1 MKKTAIIL
9 GISVLSGFS
18 LLAQDA
24 FDAVKMSSYDI
35 KGSARYMSMGGAFVS
50 LGGDASAIQ
59 DNPAAL
65 GVYRS
70 SEIALSLNYDYTRSN
85 SQWNGNSSF
94 GILDNFTA
102 NQTNIVLNI
111 SPYGKTKGLVSYSFG
126 FGYNRVKNFNRIL
139 SAESGTEVNTSLT
152 DNMSAYANGNS
163 NPLVSDAF
171 SEDNDPYNNADIGW
185 LSILGYDAGLM
196 SYDTTRIST
205 NNPWVSTLS
214 GGETVKP
221 SQKLVERGYIDQ
233 YNFAW
238 GGNINNRYYIG
249 IGINLLDA
257 EYSLS
262 SVYGETFS
270 ATRGGQFSLD
280 NYLRTSGLGFNANFG
295 FIANPVNFLRI
306 GASFQTPTVWN
317 FTDLSNGNLNNRH
330 QTPDWVQDYRLH
342 TPLKVNA
349 GASFLFG
356 KLGLV
361 SLEYEYN
368 NIRGTQLLSNIGDSQ
383 SYSLPNQDMREMFND
398 MHRIKLGA
406 EFWVMKNLALRA
418 GYVYQTST
426 TKDDACRYMLIN
438 STRTDTYYSI
448 MGDAHYASA
457 GIGYR
462 NSFFFADLAYQYRVI
477 NESIYPYENLSGG
490 TLNPILAQTERHSA
504 VFSFG
509 FKF

>member
-171 SEDNDPYNNADIGW
+171 SEDNDPYNNVDIGW

>member
-152 DNMSAYANGNS
+152 DNMSAYANGNN

-171 SEDNDPYNNADIGW
+171 SEDNDPYNNVDIGW

-214 GGETVKP
+214 PGETVQP
-221 SQKLVERGYIDQ
+221 YQKLLERGYIDQ

>member
-9 GISVLSGFS
+9 GISALSSFGLS
-18 LLAQDA
+18 AQDA
-24 FDAVKMSSYDI
+24 FDAVKMSNYDI
-35 KGSARYMSMGGAFVS
+35 KGSARYISMGGAFVS
-50 LGGDASAIQ
+50 LGGDATAIQ

-65 GVYRS
+65 GVFRS

-85 SQWNGNSSF
+85 SQWNGNGSF

-111 SPYGKTKGLVSYSFG
+111 SPYGKTKGLVSHSFG

-139 SAESGTEVNTSLT
+139 SAESKTGVNTSLT
-152 DNMSAYANGNS
+152 DNMSAYANGNN
-163 NPLVSDAF
+163 NPLIPEAF
-171 SEDNDPYNNADIGW
+171 LEGNEPYNNEEIGW

-196 SYDTTRIST
+196 HYDTTRVSS

-214 GGETVKP
+214 PGETVQP
-221 SQKLVERGYIDQ
+221 YQKLLERGYIDQ

-238 GGNINNRYYIG
+238 GGNIDNRYYIG
-249 IGINLLDA
+249 IGLNLLDA

-262 SVYGETFS
+262 SVYSETFS
-270 ATRGGQFSLD
+270 DTRGGKFSLD

-368 NIRGTQLLSNIGDSQ
+368 NIRGTRLLSNIGDSQ
-383 SYSLPNQDMREMFND
+383 SYSLANQDMKDMFND
-398 MHRIKLGA
+398 MHRIKVGA

-426 TKDDACRYMLIN
+426 TKDDARRYMLIN

-448 MGDAHYASA
+448 IGDAHYASA

-462 NSFFFADLAYQYRVI
+462 NGFFFADLAYQYRVI
-477 NESIYPYENLSGG
+477 DEQIYPYENLSGG

>member
-1 MKKTAIIL
+1 MKKKAIIL
-9 GISVLSGFS
+9 GISAVSS
-18 LLAQDA
+18 LGLFAQDA

-35 KGSARYMSMGGAFVS
+35 KGSARYISMGGAFVS
-50 LGGDASAIQ
+50 LGGDASAVQ

-65 GVYRS
+65 GVFRS
-70 SEIALSLNYDYTRSN
+70 SEVAMSLNYDYTRSN
-85 SQWNGNSSF
+85 SQWDGNSSF

-111 SPYGKTKGLVSYSFG
+111 RPYGKTNGLVSHSFG
-126 FGYNRVKNFNRIL
+126 FGYNRVKNFNRAL
-139 SAESGTEVNTSLT
+139 FAESKTGTSTSIT
-152 DNMSAYANGNS
+152 DNMSAYANGNN
-163 NPLVSDAF
+163 NPLSPEAF
-171 SEDNDPYNNADIGW
+171 LEDNEPYNNIDIGW
-185 LSILGYDAGLM
+185 LSILGYDAGLIR
-196 SYDTTRIST
+196 YDTARVSS
-205 NNPWVSTLS
+205 NNPWVSTLAP
-214 GGETVKP
+214 GETVTP
-221 SQKLVERGYIDQ
+221 YQKLMERGYIDQ
-233 YNFAW
+233 YNFSW

-249 IGINLLDA
+249 VGFNLLDA

-262 SVYGETFS
+262 SVYNETFS
-270 ATRGGQFSLD
+270 ATRGGILSLD
-280 NYLRTSGLGFNANFG
+280 NYLKTSGLGFNANFG

-317 FTDLSNGNLNNRH
+317 FTDLSNGNLNNRY

-368 NIRGTQLLSNIGDSQ
+368 NTRGALLLSNMGDSQ
-383 SYSLPNQDMREMFND
+383 SYSMSNQDMKEMFND
-398 MHRIKLGA
+398 MHRIKVGG
-406 EFWVMKNLALRA
+406 EFWVVKNLALRA

-448 MGDAHYASA
+448 VGDTHYASA

-462 NSFFFADLAYQYRVI
+462 NGFFFADLAYQYRI
-477 NESIYPYENLSGG
+477 IDEKIYPYENLSGG